1 VKKALFASVVMAVL
15 LISAT
20 AVVSD
25 SRMPHQPFLQ
35 LPPN

>member
-1 VKKALFASVVMAVL
+1 VKKALFASAIMAAV

-25 SRMPHQPFLQ
+25 SRMPRQPFLQ
-35 LPPN
+35 LPPS